1 MAAIVIYYSRKGE
14 NYWAGSIRSIAKGNT
29 ERVAEYVAEATGA
42 DLFEVETVEDYPADY
57 YQCTDVAK
65 AELREHARPAV
76 REMPDVSAYDTIFLG
91 YPNWWGTMPMCLYT
105 VIEELA
111 AQGALE
117 GKRIC
122 PFCTNE
128 GSGLGGSV
136 RELAKI
142 AKGATIVQGLSIT
155 GSQAERSQAEATR
168 WARRYV

>member
-14 NYWAGSIRSIAKGNT
+14 NYWAGGIRSLQKGNT
-29 ERVAEYVAEATGA
+29 EVVAEFVAEATGA

-65 AELREHARPAV
+65 TELRDQARPAV
-76 REMPDVSAYDTIFLG
+76 REMPDVAAYDTIFLG

-111 AQGALE
+111 ATGALE
-117 GKRIC
+117 GRRIC

-128 GSGLGGSV
+128 GSGLGGSA
-136 RELAKI
+136 RELKKI
-142 AKGATIVQGLSIT
+142 AKGATVEQGLSVT
-155 GSQAERSQAEATR
+155 GNQAAQSRAAAQR
-168 WARRYV
+168 WAKRFA